1 MTTEEIYL
9 SSIKK
14 VFNNYKAMGE
24 KTFVQ
29 LEDEHINYTPNEDTN
44 SIAVIVKHISGNMLS
59 RWTNFL
65 TEDGEKE
72 WRHRDNEFVNTINNK
87 QELLEV
93 WEKGWECMFN
103 AINPLTADDL
113 LKTVYIRKEPHT
125 VIDAINRQL
134 AHYASH
140 IGQIIYMAKII
151 KSADWESLTI
161 PRNKSKEFN
170 QKMMGS

>member
-1 MTTEEIYL
+1 MKAKETYL
-9 SSIKK
+9 ASIKK
-14 VFNNYKAMGE
+14 VFNNYKLMGE
-24 KTFVQ
+24 KTFAQ

-59 RWTNFL
+59 RWTHFL

-72 WRHRDNEFVNTINNK
+72 WRHRDNEFVNTIKTK

-93 WEKGWECMFN
+93 WGKGWECMFS

-113 LKTVYIRKEPHT
+113 MKTVYIRKEPHT

-140 IGQIIYMAKII
+140 IGQIIYMAKIV
-151 KSADWESLTI
+151 KSGDWESLTI

-170 QKMMGS
+170 QKMMG